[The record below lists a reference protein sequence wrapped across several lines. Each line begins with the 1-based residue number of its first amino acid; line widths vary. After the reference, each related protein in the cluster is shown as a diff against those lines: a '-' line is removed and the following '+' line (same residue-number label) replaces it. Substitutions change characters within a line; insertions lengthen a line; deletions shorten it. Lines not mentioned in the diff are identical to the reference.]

1 MIAFVKF
8 IYNCIKIFL
17 IDKNTVIRGGFF
29 MNFNNENN
37 IMNNKSID
45 SNARKALEQYKLEI
59 SSELN
64 NFSSDEFPYVGGI
77 ATRKLVELGEKA
89 LINEYNNKQS

>member
-1 MIAFVKF
+1 MNINMENKT
-8 IYNCIKIFL
+8 INNKL
-17 IDKNTVIRGGFF
+17 I
-29 MNFNNENN
+29 NENA
-37 IMNNKSID
+37 K
-45 SNARKALEQYKLEI
+45 KALEQYKMEI

-89 LINEYNNKQS
+89 LINEYNNINNN

>member
-1 MIAFVKF
+1 
-8 IYNCIKIFL
+8 
-17 IDKNTVIRGGFF
+17 

-77 ATRKLVELGEKA
+77 ATRKLVEMGERA
-89 LINEYNNKQS
+89 LINEYNNKQN

>member
-1 MIAFVKF
+1 MNVNMENKTINNK
-8 IYNCIKIFL
+8 L
-17 IDKNTVIRGGFF
+17 I
-29 MNFNNENN
+29 NENA
-37 IMNNKSID
+37 K
-45 SNARKALEQYKLEI
+45 KALEQYKMEI

-89 LINEYNNKQS
+89 LINEYNNINNN

>member
-1 MIAFVKF
+1 MNVNMENKTINNK
-8 IYNCIKIFL
+8 L
-17 IDKNTVIRGGFF
+17 I
-29 MNFNNENN
+29 NENA
-37 IMNNKSID
+37 K
-45 SNARKALEQYKLEI
+45 KALEQYKVEI

-89 LINEYNNKQS
+89 LINEYNNINNN

>member
-1 MIAFVKF
+1 MNVNMENKTINNK
-8 IYNCIKIFL
+8 L
-17 IDKNTVIRGGFF
+17 I
-29 MNFNNENN
+29 NENA
-37 IMNNKSID
+37 K
-45 SNARKALEQYKLEI
+45 KALEQYKLEI

-89 LINEYNNKQS
+89 LINEYNNINNN